1 VHLAMLSC
9 TLADAVA
16 VSTCGWPEMA
26 HWFIHQCMAMTDF
39 CVEAALNS
47 DDGEVD
53 LDSDGG
59 KVALGSRLG
68 SFFIIEN

>member
-1 VHLAMLSC
+1 
-9 TLADAVA
+9 
-16 VSTCGWPEMA
+16 MA